1 MTNLIRVHNEGVNV
15 ARADAF
21 PALLLVIPC
30 HFLLP
35 PPQCCGVGQSP
46 SGKATTPRP
55 GKKGEK
61 QGCMAQKGCNTERE
75 ADDAYDAVSA
85 NVMI

>member
-15 ARADAF
+15 AGAVVF

-55 GKKGEK
+55 GKKEEVFEWLGIGWSPECTNLLM
-61 QGCMAQKGCNTERE
+61 GRKGQ
-75 ADDAYDAVSA
+75 
-85 NVMI
+85 